1 MCVISESFYWT
12 LKGKT
17 TKQNPGHCSGK
28 QTGLITV
35 NLDRGWTWFRG
46 AGAVC
51 TPSILKGVRGSQVSQ
66 ALRQWQNL
74 QPLNCITLEYKLQ
87 WLEQGLGFAGWILR
101 DFTFS

>member
-1 MCVISESFYWT
+1 M
-12 LKGKT
+12 
-17 TKQNPGHCSGK
+17 
-28 QTGLITV
+28 

-87 WLEQGLGFAGWILR
+87 WLEQGLEGFLGGSLEILH
-101 DFTFS
+101 FLKVKIHL

>member
-28 QTGLITV
+28 QTGPITV

-66 ALRQWQNL
+66 ALRQRQNL
-74 QPLNCITLEYKLQ
+74 QTELYHIRIQTAVA
-87 WLEQGLGFAGWILR
+87 GARLGGCAGWVLR